1 MMKERRDG
9 RSRRKL
15 RHRSATRSGA
25 GWWLIVR
32 NGADRIEMLTVGGEG
47 DPGSEEEALMV
58 FSFEE
63 EVKMFLRFGKVDGDG
78 WRMRE
83 SGAGELVSVL
93 SGPCQDVERVA
104 LDPMPEMLAE
114 KVAGTVAG
122 STLELVS
129 MSRERFVQ
137 SILGRARRLASR
149 RIGAPEGTVQ
159 DER

>member
-1 MMKERRDG
+1 M
-9 RSRRKL
+9 

-47 DPGSEEEALMV
+47 DPGSEEE
-58 FSFEE
+58 
-63 EVKMFLRFGKVDGDG
+63 VKMFLRFGKVDGDG
-78 WRMRE
+78 WRTRE

-93 SGPCQDVERVA
+93 SGPCQDVERLA

-137 SILGRARRLASR
+137 IILGRARRLASR

>member
-1 MMKERRDG
+1 
-9 RSRRKL
+9 
-15 RHRSATRSGA
+15 
-25 GWWLIVR
+25 
-32 NGADRIEMLTVGGEG
+32 MLTVGGEG

-129 MSRERFVQ
+129 MNGSGSYRASWAGQGVWLRGASAPPRAPCKTSGDATLRRTLWRE
-137 SILGRARRLASR
+137 
-149 RIGAPEGTVQ
+149 
-159 DER
+159 DEREV

>member
-1 MMKERRDG
+1 
-9 RSRRKL
+9 
-15 RHRSATRSGA
+15 
-25 GWWLIVR
+25 
-32 NGADRIEMLTVGGEG
+32 MLTVGGEG
-47 DPGSEEEALMV
+47 DRGSEEEALMV

-83 SGAGELVSVL
+83 CGVGELVSVL

-114 KVAGTVAG
+114 KVAG

-149 RIGAPEGTVQ
+149 RIGAPEGIVQ